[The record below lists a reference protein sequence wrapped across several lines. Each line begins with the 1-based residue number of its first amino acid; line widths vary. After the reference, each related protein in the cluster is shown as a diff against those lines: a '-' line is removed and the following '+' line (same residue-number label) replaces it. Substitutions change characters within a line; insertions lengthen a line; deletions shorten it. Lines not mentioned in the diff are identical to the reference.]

1 MKKYMALYMAPAATI
16 RALMKSMTPEASR
29 TEMDAWMAWA
39 KANETSIVDLGMPL
53 GKTKR
58 VSATGLAD
66 TKNQIT
72 GYSIV
77 QGASAAAV
85 AKIFRKHPHLKLKG
99 ASVDLLDVVQL
110 PGM

>member
-1 MKKYMALYMAPAATI
+1 MAPAAAI
-16 RALMKSMTPEASR
+16 RAAMKSMTPETIKA
-29 TEMDAWMAWA
+29 EMDAWMVWA
-39 KANETSIVDLGMPL
+39 KANEKSVVDLGMPL

-58 VSATGLAD
+58 VTTAGVAD
-66 TKNQIT
+66 TRNQIT

-77 QGASAAAV
+77 QAASVAAA
-85 AKIFRKHPHLKLKG
+85 AKMFKKHPHLKMKG

>member
-1 MKKYMALYMAPAATI
+1 MKKFLALYMAPAATI
-16 RALMKSMTPEASR
+16 RALVKSMSPETNKA
-29 TEMDAWMAWA
+29 EMDAWMTWA
-39 KANETSIVDLGMPL
+39 KANEKSVVDLGMPL

-58 VSATGLAD
+58 VSVSGVAD

-77 QGASAAAV
+77 QGASAAGV
-85 AKIFRKHPHLKLKG
+85 AKIFKKHPHMRHKG
-99 ASVDLLDVVQL
+99 ASVDILDIVQL